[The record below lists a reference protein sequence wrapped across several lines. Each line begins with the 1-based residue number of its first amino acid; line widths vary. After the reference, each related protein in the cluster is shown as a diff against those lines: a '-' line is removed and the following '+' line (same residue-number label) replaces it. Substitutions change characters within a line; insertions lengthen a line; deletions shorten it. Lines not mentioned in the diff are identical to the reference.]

1 MCKIAIIES
10 FSLFSAGIKSILKDL
25 KEVKVIAEAEN
36 VDLLI
41 PLVRQNVPDLICFDV
56 IHSGSTGIKP
66 LKKIRRLFPKTPVLI
81 IINANYADFLEEY
94 IHIGIKGCVFSNA
107 GSEELLTAT
116 NNLKAGNEYF
126 PIEVWKILK
135 NAIQSRKSTSKKSDK
150 LTDREIAV
158 LKLFT
163 QGLTYKEIGLKLNI
177 SSRTVETHKNNIL
190 SKLKIHT
197 IADMIKYAYHNELL
211 T

>member
-10 FSLFSAGIKSILKDL
+10 FSLFSAGIKFMLNDM
-25 KEVKVIAEAEN
+25 KEVDVIAEAEN

-41 PLVRQNVPDLICFDV
+41 PVVRQNIPDIICFDV
-56 IHSGSTGIKP
+56 IHSGSTGIMP
-66 LKKIRRLFPKTPVLI
+66 LKKIKRIFPKIPVLI
-81 IINANYADFLEEY
+81 IINANYADFFEEY
-94 IHIGIKGCVFSNA
+94 IRIGIKGFVFSNA
-107 GSEELLTAT
+107 GSEELFTAI
-116 NNLKAGNEYF
+116 NNLKAGDEYF
-126 PIEVWKILK
+126 PVEVWKILK
-135 NAIQSRKSTSKKSDK
+135 KVIQSRKSTSKKSDK
-150 LTDREIAV
+150 LSDREIAV

-197 IADMIKYAYHNELL
+197 TADMIKYAYHHDLL